1 MKIKKPW
8 PLPILVIFFDP
19 FKSVY
24 FLDVFKNLL
33 LQTDYFKD
41 NLTTHFTASLGAGAV
56 ATTLTQPFDVLK
68 TRAMNSKPGEFQ
80 SPWHLIMHTAKQG
93 PLTFYKGYVP
103 AFVRLGPHTIL
114 TFVFFEQLRLRFGWL
129 PST

>member
-1 MKIKKPW
+1 M
-8 PLPILVIFFDP
+8 VIFFDP